1 MDYLQQIKEEYP
13 DVEPFSGDFEW
24 ENQAYSHF
32 KEKNFVKA
40 EEIFKKLCLAEPE
53 HHCGF
58 EGLAY
63 VYYAAGEFEKAEWFM
78 EEALKRANKFKEEG
92 AIDLEVIEE
101 MQESYRCLQLREP
114 LEVAGESFF
123 PGEAAQLY
131 STNLEAW
138 YKNVYAAPVE
148 RRFQMVMEALEQPL
162 PFELLNREDVDFR
175 EDIEEQESLQE
186 FFFDYYQ
193 ELLSKKEMD
202 KCRQLLEKFRSHQPG
217 LYRKDY
223 PYYDRHLIQQ
233 ALFRG
238 EQERVRDYLDFFIE
252 DPEEGI
258 DQLIVVLQ
266 LLQYYG
272 LVELAEVLSRSVY
285 RKVEDSQ
292 KIIPGGSQEF
302 ADIIFSSTVEKL
314 YYRLQEGERP
324 TLEEVNES
332 LQEYEISADV
342 ELFDDIL
349 FHLSPGDDS
358 HKIEVLLQNKA
369 GASTGKILSL
379 VLWQFCK
386 YMLEQKGMRFAASA
400 ELFSWLVKIFEDTEE
415 LREGIS
421 ADFFALPRERFRDH
435 LLNLGGFLSNQWP
448 KTAALL
454 WSAPYFYD
462 FLLGHKLIEDTC
474 HREALEII
482 VELKKEFIRGYAN
495 RLWEF
500 SFVHTWAAADSVPE
514 EEKAA
519 EKERFAKTFWEVAER
534 KKGRASTAAADAD
547 DNPPLSWLGNLSGSN
562 LANLLQ
568 FVPQEEKPLLD
579 RERRATLQKN
589 LEKKKHKKKE
599 AKKQRQKQRQRQ
611 KKRKK

>member
-13 DVEPFSGDFEW
+13 DLEPYSGDLDW
-24 ENQAYSHF
+24 DNQAYLHF

-40 EEIFKKLCLAEPE
+40 EEIFKKVCLSETE

-58 EGLAY
+58 EGLAF

-78 EEALKRANKFKEEG
+78 EEALKRARKFKEEG

-101 MQESYRCLQLREP
+101 MEENYRCLQRRES
-114 LEVAGESFF
+114 LDVAGEIFS
-123 PGEAAQLY
+123 PGEAMQLF
-131 STNLEAW
+131 STNLELW
-138 YKNVYAAPVE
+138 YKNVYAAPE
-148 RRFQMVMEALEQPL
+148 KRRFQMVMEALEQLL
-162 PFELLNREDVDFR
+162 PFEFLDREDVDFR
-175 EDIEEQESLQE
+175 EDIQDQESLQD
-186 FFFDYYQ
+186 FFFEYYQ
-193 ELLSKKEMD
+193 ELLGKKEMD
-202 KCRQLLEKFRSHQPG
+202 KCRQLLEKFRSRQPG

-223 PYYDRHLIQQ
+223 PYFDSHLIQQ

-238 EQERVRDYLDFFIE
+238 EQERLRDYLDFFIE

-258 DQLIVVLQ
+258 DQLVVVLQ

-272 LVELAEVLSRSVY
+272 LADLAEELSRSVY

-292 KIIPGGSQEF
+292 KILTGGSQEF

-324 TLEEVNES
+324 ALEEINES

-342 ELFDDIL
+342 ELFDDIF

-358 HKIEVLLQNKA
+358 HKIKVLLQNNA
-369 GASTGKILSL
+369 GDSTGKIFSL
-379 VLWQFCK
+379 LLWQFCK

-400 ELFSWLVKIFEDTEE
+400 ELFSWLVKIFEDADEP
-415 LREGIS
+415 REGIS
-421 ADFFALPRERFRDH
+421 ADFFALSRERFRNH
-435 LLNLGGFLSNQWP
+435 LMNLGGFLSNQWP

-454 WSAPYFYD
+454 WSAPYVYD
-462 FLLGHKLIEDTC
+462 FLLWHGLIEETC

-482 VELKKEFIRGYAN
+482 ADLKKEFIQGYAG

-500 SFVHTWAAADSVPE
+500 SFVHLWFATDSVLE

-519 EKERFAKTFWEVAER
+519 EKERFAKTFWEV
-534 KKGRASTAAADAD
+534 
-547 DNPPLSWLGNLSGSN
+547 P
-562 LANLLQ
+562 
-568 FVPQEEKPLLD
+568 EKEKTLLD
-579 RERRATLQKN
+579 KKELAAPQKN
-589 LEKKKHKKKE
+589 LEKKKHKRKE
-599 AKKQRQKQRQRQ
+599 AKKQRQKQRKGR